1 MAHHRI
7 ARMTVDCD
15 TVLDPEMSR
24 ITFGEWHDRWW
35 PTILNSDRAPST
47 ISGYESALR
56 HHVLPHL
63 AGCRLKDLR
72 RIDVEEWLTDLRSA
86 GYSNSTIHAAR
97 TVAGM
102 VLTSAVDSRIIA
114 ANPLTGVRL
123 PKGTSRTRK
132 ALTAEQVEDLAA
144 LVDPWWRPFIL
155 VLAYCGL
162 RPGEGAALRRRHL
175 DDLGRLT
182 IEGAMSEHRG
192 RLVEQDTK
200 THRARVVQ
208 VPASVLEEL
217 CEHLEAHVDDRA
229 DAPIFTTPTGDR
241 VRLSNWRHRVWQP
254 AVTQLEFPAWAT
266 PYVLRHTAAS
276 LMAQSGVPVTAAAAH
291 SGTTPRCS
299 CAPMRTCIRATSK
312 QWPTQWTWPVAPLV
326 ERSKVMPAELDPG
339 GCRAWI
345 SRGWLVGAMVRK
357 IRTPSELHF
366 CVGLPGFEP
375 GTS

>member
-1 MAHHRI
+1 VSIHKRSTK
-7 ARMTVDCD
+7 ARVTTWVVRYRDPLPRERTFDRKSDAQRFERLIRHQLD
-15 TVLDPEMSR
+15 TGEYLDPEMSR

-217 CEHLEAHVDDRA
+217 REHLEAHVDDRA

-241 VRLSNWRHRVWQP
+241 VRFELAAPGVAACGDPARVP
-254 AVTQLEFPAWAT
+254 CVGDALCAPTHGGEPDGAERGAGDGS
-266 PYVLRHTAAS
+266 R
-276 LMAQSGVPVTAAAAH
+276 
-291 SGTTPRCS
+291 SGTRARPGRVPAYVR
-299 CAPMRTCIRATSK
+299 APVSG
-312 QWPTQWTWPVAPLV
+312 
-326 ERSKVMPAELDPG
+326 RSQG
-339 GCRAWI
+339 
-345 SRGWLVGAMVRK
+345 RGRRHGHG
-357 IRTPSELHF
+357 P
-366 CVGLPGFEP
+366 
-375 GTS
+375 